1 MNFSFTDLVTIG
13 LRIIYYEDQKMAEVL
28 PINIEGQIGSADKPF
43 TNGYYK
49 NSINVTSD
57 RNKKENIH

>member
-1 MNFSFTDLVTIG
+1 
-13 LRIIYYEDQKMAEVL
+13 MAEVL